1 MMETFKYKSIQEEY
15 GINVLQQIREL
26 EDVCRTKGRY
36 ASHLH
41 FYLQCKRKELTPKGI
56 KIKSQM
62 KGAEARQIIEK
73 AERGHIYSQIETNT
87 ECRRRTIPTYA
98 YVRQTDTI

>member
-1 MMETFKYKSIQEEY
+1 MTETFKYKSIQEEY
-15 GINVLQQIREL
+15 GIDVLQQIREL

-62 KGAEARQIIEK
+62 KGAEARIHK
-73 AERGHIYSQIETNT
+73 KDKTDFK
-87 ECRRRTIPTYA
+87 CR
-98 YVRQTDTI
+98 